1 MKIDLLKYK
10 NNLPSIKTY
19 LENNKSLSFDDKMTN
34 LSVATY
40 IPLIVV
46 AYYIMKIEGDSP
58 KIQAAIRRLTDFY
71 KYDEI
76 INIKELMEL

>member
-10 NNLPSIKTY
+10 QTIDALKGFLKANV
-19 LENNKSLSFDDKMTN
+19 ELSFNDKMTN
-34 LSVATY
+34 YSVATH

-46 AYYIMKIEGDSP
+46 AYYIIKIEGPSEEAHATI
-58 KIQAAIRRLTDFY
+58 KRLITFY

-76 INIKELMEL
+76 VGIKELMEL